1 MYNISMLNRF
11 LVLLILLSILMP
23 CAYSQE
29 IEVAEIKSE
38 VEELGDDSFEQIK
51 LDRLKR
57 MRKEIVQIESQI
69 YMNKKKVLTEP
80 DMVLKLKLESE
91 NSKLLKEYNAKRIL
105 FIETLTGLSIFRSK
119 DMNSEEKSFSD
130 NLSDIFRPVLSGI
143 KSISERPR
151 QIQMLEESI
160 KVYKEELNN
169 VELAIDKIKEFRTDK
184 DYKQFSRVMKKSL
197 KKLELLEKDYKIKLE
212 DAQFQLIKLEKN
224 KGSFVGVF
232 SQVIF
237 DFLKTKGKNLLLS
250 ISAFIL
256 IIWFFSR
263 VKNKV
268 ISFFVQRLIRF
279 YGTNEASFWFVR
291 PVKVIYSVS
300 GFFLALFVALIILY
314 IMNDWVL
321 VTFILFTLGALV
333 WSSKEYFPIFF
344 EQSKVVLNVGAI
356 RENEIV
362 IFQSIPWKVKTL
374 GYYCR
379 LENPLL
385 TGGTLRISSRELLT
399 SHSRPIQANEPWF
412 PTKTNDWVILD
423 DGMYGK
429 VTFQSPEQILIKLI
443 GGAIKYMKTDEFLKS
458 DPVNISTGFGIEQVI
473 GVDYS
478 HQKIVLD
485 EVIPNIKETIIGSLK
500 DYLLDEYEGGVY
512 EVQVDFKT
520 TGASSLDIRF
530 FVICSGTLAPKK
542 LIIERKIQAAFV
554 EVCNTHGYIIP
565 FSQMTVHM
573 APNGKPKKLE
583 EDERDS

>member
-1 MYNISMLNRF
+1 MYNISMLNRY
-11 LVLLILLSILMP
+11 LVLLILLFGLTP
-23 CAYSQE
+23 RAFTQE
-29 IEVAEIKSE
+29 KEVSEIKTE
-38 VEELGDDSFEQIK
+38 VEEIGEDSFEQIK

-69 YMNKKKVLTEP
+69 YMNKKKIMTEA

-91 NSKLLKEYNAKRIL
+91 NSKLFKEYNAKRIL
-105 FIETLTGLSIFRSK
+105 FIETLTGLSIFHSK
-119 DMNSEEKSFSD
+119 DGVTEEKSFSE
-130 NLSDIFRPVLSGI
+130 NLSDILRPALSGI

-151 QIQMLEESI
+151 QIQMLEENI
-160 KVYKEELNN
+160 TIFKDELSN
-169 VELAIDKIKEFRTDK
+169 VELAIEKIKDFRSDSE
-184 DYKQFSRVMKKSL
+184 YKRFARVLKKSL
-197 KKLELLEKDYKIKLE
+197 AKLEALEKDYKIKLE

-250 ISAFIL
+250 ITAFIL
-256 IIWFFSR
+256 IIWLLGR

-268 ISFFVQRLIRF
+268 ISFFVQRLIKF
-279 YGTNEASFWFVR
+279 YGTNEQSFWFVR

-300 GFFLALFVALIILY
+300 SFFLALFVALIILY

-344 EQSKVVLNVGAI
+344 EQSKIVLNLGAI

-362 IFQSIPWKVKTL
+362 IFEEVPWRVKTL

-385 TGGTLRISSRELLT
+385 TGGTLRISSKELLS

-412 PTKTNDWVILD
+412 PTKTNDWVILR
-423 DGMYGK
+423 DGHFGK
-429 VTFQSPEQILIKLI
+429 ITFQSPEQILIKLI
-443 GGAIKYMKTDEFLKS
+443 GGAVKFIKTDEFLKS
-458 DPVNISTGFGIEQVI
+458 DPVNISNGFGIEQVI

-478 HQKIVLD
+478 HQSIVLS
-485 EVIPNIKETIIGSLK
+485 EVIPNIRESIIGSLK
-500 DYLLDEYEGGVY
+500 DYLKDDYEGGVY
-512 EVQVDFKT
+512 EVQVDFKN

-530 FVICSGTLAPKK
+530 FVICAGSLAPKK
-542 LIIERKIQAAFV
+542 MILERKIQAAFV
-554 EVCNTHGYIIP
+554 EVCNANDYIIP

-573 APNGKPKKLE
+573 APQASIKSSE
-583 EDERDS
+583 EDSDDQ